1 MNKII
6 RNLIV
11 ILVIII
17 VMMIIINLKIK
28 NIKVIG
34 NENVESEYVIK
45 NIIKSDYDRN
55 LVCFLVKNTL
65 FKNRNIPLIE
75 TYYVKLKNLSE
86 VEIMVKETLPILY
99 MKADIKKV
107 YIDRKG
113 YVIGFSDKLINLPEL
128 SGINFLPPKKGEKI
142 QTDGEID
149 FLGIINIVPILN
161 DNGINIE
168 LIEINREKELSLYI
182 GKIFVDFGTIEYI
195 DTKVDRLIRIYDKI
209 KDYKGKLDLRN
220 VRKNDKNEEYI
231 FKKIS

>member
-6 RNLIV
+6 RNLTI

-17 VMMIIINLKIK
+17 VVIIIINLRIK
-28 NIKVIG
+28 NINVIG
-34 NENVESEYVIK
+34 NENVESAYVIK

-55 LVCFLVKNTL
+55 LVYFLVKNTL
-65 FKNRNIPLIE
+65 FKNKNISLIE
-75 TYYVKLKNLSE
+75 TYNVKLKNLSE
-86 VEIMVKETLPILY
+86 AEIEVEETLPILY

-113 YVIGFSDKLINLPEL
+113 YVVSFSDKILNLPEL
-128 SGINFLPPKKGEKI
+128 SGINYLPPKKGEKI
-142 QTDGEID
+142 QTDGKID
-149 FLGIINIVPILN
+149 FFEIINIVPILN
-161 DNGINIE
+161 DNGINID
-168 LIEINREKELSLYI
+168 LIEINREKELTLYV
-182 GKIFVDFGTIEYI
+182 GKIIIDFGAVAHI

-220 VRKNDKNEEYI
+220 ARENDKNEEYI